1 MRIHKILSV
10 ALAFLIIVATLHA
23 VRTVQTNNQVL
34 HLKEIKLR
42 NVQAE
47 LNKLDSDYQK
57 LQADHTKTLEE
68 KQAEIKRLQKKQA
81 DLERQLEARRLVKA
95 QEAKA
100 YAASLSQASYG
111 CHTGNWYKDYVY
123 SHESG
128 CNKYARNRSSS
139 ACGLGQAWPC
149 SKLPCSLSD
158 YSCQDRWFSNYAL
171 SRYGSWY
178 NAYKYWAAHRNW

>member
-1 MRIHKILSV
+1 MKLKAIISV
-10 ALAFLIIVATLHA
+10 ALATLIVLATLHA
-23 VRTVQTNNQVL
+23 VHTVNTNNQQL

-47 LNKLDSDYQK
+47 LNQLDSQYQK
-57 LQADHTKTLEE
+57 LQSDNSKTVQE
-68 KQAEIKRLQKKQA
+68 KQAEIQRLLDKQKK
-81 DLERQLEARRLVKA
+81 LERQLEARRLLKA

-100 YAASLSQASYG
+100 YAASRSQASYG
-111 CHTGNWYKDYVY
+111 CHTGNWYKDYIY

-128 CNKYARNRSSS
+128 CDRYARNTSSG

-158 YSCQDRWFSNYAL
+158 YVCQDRWFTNYAI
-171 SRYGSWY
+171 SRYGSWAA
-178 NAYKYWAAHRNW
+178 AYRYWVAHRNW